1 MGGGSHALAAGEA
14 LFLTGNEEETAKTR
28 QEQHREISA
37 REGVVLD
44 FLEREVPEGWQS
56 WPLDKRRMFWAG
68 SITGELKLVPRDKVC
83 ALEVWCEAFNG
94 SQKEMKYTDTTEING
109 ILETAKG
116 WVRSR
121 NGIRCGYCGCNAV
134 LHGAFSRYIACYIW
148 VLHLL

>member
-1 MGGGSHALAAGEA
+1 MRVKRSYIVLSFRTTLEA
-14 LFLTGNEEETAKTR
+14 MEWEKQCNAR
-28 QEQHREISA
+28 QVPGRLIPLPREISA
-37 REGVVLD
+37 GCGLAWRML
-44 FLEREVPEGWQS
+44 PEDWQS

-121 NGIRCGYCGCNAV
+121 NGIRCGYCGLQRGFTRC
-134 LHGAFSRYIACYIW
+134 F
-148 VLHLL
+148 

>member
-1 MGGGSHALAAGEA
+1 M
-14 LFLTGNEEETAKTR
+14 
-28 QEQHREISA
+28 
-37 REGVVLD
+37 LD
-44 FLEREVPEGWQS
+44 FLEREVPEDWQS

-121 NGIRCGYCGCNAV
+121 NGIRCGYCGLQRGFTRC
-134 LHGAFSRYIACYIW
+134 F
-148 VLHLL
+148 